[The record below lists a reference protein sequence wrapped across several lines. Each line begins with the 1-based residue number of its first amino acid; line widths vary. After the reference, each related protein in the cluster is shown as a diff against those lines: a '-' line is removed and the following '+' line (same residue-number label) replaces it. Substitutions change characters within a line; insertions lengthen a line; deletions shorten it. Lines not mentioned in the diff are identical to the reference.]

1 MNQLIL
7 YPILFYLLSFLHSI
21 AASDRLFA
29 RSTARLPHLAARGFS
44 QSADGVIALACGADA
59 DCSMVGLVALP
70 LDAELHWT
78 VEVLATSGVTSSS
91 SSAGTSTRTAGQTIG
106 KSDNHSGG
114 AGYFSLFGVTSS
126 DNACD
131 ADCTPARGTFGWQS
145 DGATRRAGAC
155 LRGSTHAAAG
165 TVSSSASHS
174 NGRGGHDR
182 SNASASSPVGGM
194 GSPQAKHI
202 GTTACQWP
210 GIAVGDHLTFRW
222 QPAATLDS
230 HADSADDVDAVLS
243 VHHPRAQQNFSL
255 RVGAGDDS
263 AWHLLVYFFSADERV
278 RVRAATPAERGLF

>member
-1 MNQLIL
+1 
-7 YPILFYLLSFLHSI
+7 
-21 AASDRLFA
+21 
-29 RSTARLPHLAARGFS
+29 
-44 QSADGVIALACGADA
+44 
-59 DCSMVGLVALP
+59 MVGLVALP

-91 SSAGTSTRTAGQTIG
+91 LSASSSTRTAGQTI
-106 KSDNHSGG
+106 DNYGSHSGG

-131 ADCTPARGTFGWQS
+131 ADCTSARGTFGWQS

-155 LRGSTHAAAG
+155 LRGAHHSTG
-165 TVSSSASHS
+165 TASSSASNLS
-174 NGRGGHDR
+174 GRGGHDR

-194 GSPQAKHI
+194 GSPQAKHA
-202 GTTACQWP
+202 GTAACQWP
-210 GIAVGDHLTFRW
+210 GTAVGDHLTFRW

-230 HADSADDVDAVLS
+230 SADSTDDIDAVLS

-278 RVRAATPAERGLF
+278 RVRAATPAERRLFISDSRADA